1 MKRVGILTF
10 HKSINY
16 GAFMQC
22 YSLAHRMQQ
31 DFPDCRVEVID
42 YVPLRTL
49 AAHDVSLPSY
59 LFGSRAK
66 RLSLRM
72 TAARARGLLRN
83 PVTLREQRTL
93 VNAFRANWSCLPM
106 SETPYYTD
114 DYEAVLADLAQK
126 YDAVV
131 VGSDCVW
138 EFFVDKFP
146 NVFFL
151 GDRAISAKFS
161 YAASSDRMY
170 LPNVPKERQEYIR
183 QALESFRYLGVR
195 DVATEHFLGE
205 ILPQATLSHNC
216 DPTLLLDMEALP
228 SNLDQVRRELTEH
241 GIDLS
246 RPIIGIMGDD
256 NIGALIRRIFGTEY
270 QVVAV
275 YSNTKYAD
283 YFLNDLPPLEW
294 ARVFSLFAVT
304 FTRYFHGTI
313 LSLKNGTPTVTLDPW
328 KMEDAEHITKIKDL
342 FNRLDLNEHYFLR
355 KPSYTEE
362 EVQAIGSAARRFI
375 AEPDT
380 EKIAAAVKREA
391 DSYNHFKA
399 AFSAWLNES

>member
-22 YSLAHRMQQ
+22 YSLAHRMEQ
-31 DFPDCRVEVID
+31 DFSDCKIEVID

-49 AAHDVSLPSY
+49 AEHDVTLFSY

-93 VNAFRANWSCLPM
+93 VNAFRSNWSCLPL
-106 SETPYYTD
+106 SEAQYYTD

-131 VGSDCVW
+131 VGSDGVW
-138 EFFVDKFP
+138 EFKSNPFP
-146 NVFFL
+146 NVYFL
-151 GDRAISAKFS
+151 GNEHIPARFS

-170 LPNVPKERQEYIR
+170 HPHITQEQSEYIR
-183 QALESFRYLGVR
+183 QSLDTYRFMGIR
-195 DVATEHFLGE
+195 DVATERFIRSAAVSAPSAH
-205 ILPQATLSHNC
+205 TC
-216 DPTLLLDMEALP
+216 DPTLFLDVDALP
-228 SNLDQVRRELTEH
+228 SNLDRVRRELTEH

-294 ARVFSLFAVT
+294 ARVFSLFAIT

-342 FNRLDLNEHYFLR
+342 YNRLDLNEHYFLR

-362 EVQAIGSAARRFI
+362 EVQTIGSAARRFI

-391 DSYNHFKA
+391 DSYLNFKE
-399 AFSAWLNES
+399 AFSAWLNET